1 MDICLNEGNIRE
13 RFLMGSEGV
22 TKAQL
27 KTGFQNDVAKL
38 EWMNEGGQREN
49 DHCEKRQK
57 KERENGQRPSSSS
70 ANIYLRIC
78 KDEPY

>member
-1 MDICLNEGNIRE
+1 MTSR
-13 RFLMGSEGV
+13 
-22 TKAQL
+22 Q
-27 KTGFQNDVAKL
+27 KL

-49 DHCEKRQK
+49 DHREKRQK

-78 KDEPY
+78 KDESY